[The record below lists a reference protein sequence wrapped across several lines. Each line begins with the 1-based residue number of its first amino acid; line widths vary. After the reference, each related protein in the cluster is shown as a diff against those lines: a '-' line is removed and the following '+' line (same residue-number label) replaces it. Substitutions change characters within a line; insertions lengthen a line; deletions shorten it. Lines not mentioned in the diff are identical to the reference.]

1 MLLEVEVTIPLC
13 FYRLIN
19 SCSACHVL
27 FPSIRLCCGVAIA
40 PLSSHFS
47 CSGLSRVQS
56 PHRKLL
62 PPPQTKHKDSWLTQQ
77 REMTPLP
84 KTERQRNSNGYY
96 GGNETRE
103 ASCTRKYFG
112 SPFASQYRVLLFTKA
127 RSSGLKAFKPL
138 MKFSNGD
145 RDLIHTTA
153 PKEAQQCQKPELVP
167 ITRHT
172 VLVSEVL
179 AE

>member
-1 MLLEVEVTIPLC
+1 MCDQLKRRGGLFFVNRGLIGHGGKGRESREKRDVGQEEGKTQGHMRGQMTEELMLLEVEVTTPLC

-47 CSGLSRVQS
+47 YSGLSQVWS

-84 KTERQRNSNGYY
+84 KTECQRNSNGYY

-112 SPFASQYRVLLFTKA
+112 SPFAS
-127 RSSGLKAFKPL
+127 
-138 MKFSNGD
+138 
-145 RDLIHTTA
+145 
-153 PKEAQQCQKPELVP
+153 
-167 ITRHT
+167 
-172 VLVSEVL
+172 
-179 AE
+179 